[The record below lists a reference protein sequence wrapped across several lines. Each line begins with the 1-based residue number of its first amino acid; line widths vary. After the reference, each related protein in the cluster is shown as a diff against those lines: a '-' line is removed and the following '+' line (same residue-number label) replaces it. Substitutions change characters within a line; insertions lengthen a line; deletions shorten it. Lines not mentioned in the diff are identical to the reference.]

1 MSQYMLLSVYIYIV
15 IVFKYVYFEWL
26 ANILL
31 YEDQY
36 ISLGC
41 IFSFPWFYSF
51 LDFTHILRCKIVFNR
66 GFTVINDLPF
76 EA

>member
-41 IFSFPWFYSF
+41 IF
-51 LDFTHILRCKIVFNR
+51 
-66 GFTVINDLPF
+66 
-76 EA
+76 